1 MAADPGW
8 TGVVLTGGASTR
20 MGTDKAF
27 VMVDGAPMA
36 LRVARAM
43 QSVGAQRVICVGGDL
58 GRLGALGL
66 DTAPDLHPGDG
77 PLGGL
82 VSAFE
87 AAADE
92 AMLLVAPCDLLAPSA
107 AAFRAIVDALRA
119 SRAVGVVPLARGVR
133 QPLNGAYRAA
143 ARAPL
148 SGAFA
153 AGERSVKG
161 AIALISIEEID
172 DIDPA
177 ALADADTPEDLGT
190 SR

>member
-1 MAADPGW
+1 MGADVRW

-27 VMVDGAPMA
+27 VVVDGAPMA

-43 QSVGAQRVICVGGDL
+43 QAADAQRVICVGGDL
-58 GRLGALGL
+58 DRLGALGL

-82 VSAFE
+82 LSAFE
-87 AAADE
+87 ATAHAE
-92 AMLLVAPCDLLAPSA
+92 MVLVAPCDLLAPSA
-107 AAFRAIVDALRA
+107 AAFRAIVDALHVSSA
-119 SRAVGVVPLARGVR
+119 LGVVPLARGVR

-148 SGAFA
+148 AGAFA

-161 AIALISIEEID
+161 AIAVISIDEID
-172 DIDPA
+172 DIDAA